1 MPTVLKSIEFER
13 EWRPEDKIFGTVF
26 ESEQEKWKR
35 VKAMGKRCESS
46 FKWILVKY
54 RNLQLLHLQEIC
66 TCSVVLCRLRD
77 GGQLLDV
84 LWSVK
89 NLKGKRLMPALQ

>member
-46 FKWILVKY
+46 FK
-54 RNLQLLHLQEIC
+54 
-66 TCSVVLCRLRD
+66 
-77 GGQLLDV
+77 
-84 LWSVK
+84 
-89 NLKGKRLMPALQ
+89 